1 MGILYKK
8 KKTKFE
14 LLSIIAIYLFMF
26 AIPILLNNKNEEQ
39 PEKVAHGTLTYREG
53 IRGRIITI
61 INDGS
66 STLELSCAEN
76 MFMDR
81 PNCFSKKEYDKIKN
95 KKANVIYKE
104 KNNYPLIGGKT
115 NQIQKIEISTG
126 RIYFFCEEIAPNNLI
141 DTILNLSKN
150 GNPDFILMST
160 NTVILRLESLLRFQE
175 LVAKKRV
182 FKNEFDYYGK
192 VRDLHLL
199 IADNLE
205 ENKIYIGD
213 SNNLNKEN
221 LIRLDLI

>member
-61 INDGS
+61 INDGN

-95 KKANVIYKE
+95 KKASVIYKE

-115 NQIQKIEISTG
+115 NQIQKIEIPETKTTLTRNATTTNNINDRIIFIIST
-126 RIYFFCEEIAPNNLI
+126 LI
-141 DTILNLSKN
+141 FIIIL
-150 GNPDFILMST
+150 
-160 NTVILRLESLLRFQE
+160 VI
-175 LVAKKRV
+175 
-182 FKNEFDYYGK
+182 
-192 VRDLHLL
+192 
-199 IADNLE
+199 
-205 ENKIYIGD
+205 
-213 SNNLNKEN
+213 
-221 LIRLDLI
+221 